1 MVKPQGLRLS
11 TKYLLVLMP
20 MVLALAVPGLSMIVY
35 YETRSHE
42 ETLTTRIGNQAGRV
56 AAAFAR
62 HDAYGN
68 PKLARDFL
76 ASLAADR
83 AFLCAEVQEETT
95 ASPVA
100 AVPAPMGCN
109 GESGEHQLTLAID
122 REGIYTLHVRFTDSE
137 LVEADNVRHSLTIL
151 VVVFSFLFATI
162 AAAFGFRRIVT
173 RPLERLLHAIRR
185 NTETGERTP
194 IEVTN
199 SDEFGVVAAAYNDLL
214 ELELEREKALKI
226 SNQALRVSQDE
237 FKRLNAGL
245 EERVR
250 ARTAELRVR
259 ELALTH
265 SEQRFKDFAQ
275 ASSDWYWEMDK
286 DLRFSY
292 FSDRFTEVTGVDPSL
307 LLGKTREETGV
318 PNVDPDEWQRH
329 LGALRDRR
337 PFRNFIHPRQK
348 PDGTT
353 VWLSVN
359 GVPYADHNGEFKGY
373 RGTGNEITDLV
384 EARREAESASRA
396 KSDFLANMSHE
407 LRTPLNAILG
417 YAGLLKEEAAERQDQ
432 HLREDLSKI
441 ENAGRQLLGMV
452 NDILDI
458 SKIEANMMQVSLDH
472 VDLKEL
478 IDETVDTVQPVVAQ
492 NGNTLRIDSVA
503 DLRTIVT
510 DRQKLRQILLN
521 LLSNAAKFTHSG
533 EIHLL
538 VRHDGNDEL
547 RFEVDDTGIGMTGN
561 QLAKIFDPFVQG
573 DSATSKNFGG
583 TGLGLALCNQFTQLL
598 GGRLDVQSTEG
609 VGTRFVVIVPIRHAD
624 TLPALGEIA

>member
-1 MVKPQGLRLS
+1 MSTPQGLRLF
-11 TKYLLVLMP
+11 TKYLLVLIP
-20 MVLALAVPGLSMIVY
+20 VFLALAVPGLSVIVS
-35 YETRSHE
+35 YETRGHE
-42 ETLTTRIGNQAGRV
+42 ETLTTRIGNQAARA

-62 HDAYGN
+62 HGAYTN
-68 PKLARDFL
+68 PTLARDIL

-83 AFLCAEVQEETT
+83 AFLCAEVRERKS
-95 ASPVA
+95 AGLVA
-100 AVPAPMGCN
+100 AVPAPMGCKGQN
-109 GESGEHQLTLAID
+109 SKHQLKFDID
-122 REGIYTLHVRFTDSE
+122 HAGTYTLDVQFTNSE
-137 LVEADNVRHSLTIL
+137 LVEAARVRNTLTVL
-151 VVVFSFLFATI
+151 VVVFAFICATF

-173 RPLERLLHAIRR
+173 RPLQQLLLTIRQS
-185 NTETGERTP
+185 TETGERMP
-194 IEVTN
+194 IEVT
-199 SDEFGVVAAAYNDLL
+199 STDELGVVAAAYNELL

-226 SNQALRVSQDE
+226 SNQALRMSQDE
-237 FKRLNAGL
+237 FKRLNANL

-250 ARTAELRVR
+250 ERTAELRAR
-259 ELALTH
+259 ELALTQ

-292 FSDRFTEVTGVDPSL
+292 FSDRFIEVTGVDPSV

-329 LGALRDRR
+329 LDALHSHR

-353 VWLSVN
+353 VWLSIN
-359 GVPYADHNGEFKGY
+359 GVPYADHKGEFKGF

-384 EARREAESASRA
+384 EARREAESANRA

-417 YAGLLKEEAAERQDQ
+417 YADLLKEEAASRQD
-432 HLREDLSKI
+432 HDLRGDLSKI

-452 NDILDI
+452 SDILDI
-458 SKIEANMMQVSLDH
+458 SKIEANMMDVSLEVVNLND
-472 VDLKEL
+472 L
-478 IDETVDTVQPVVAQ
+478 IDETVDTVQPMVAK
-492 NGNTLRIDSVA
+492 NGNTLRTDIQANVQ
-503 DLRTIVT
+503 TIVT
-510 DRQKLRQILLN
+510 DAQKLRQILLN
-521 LLSNAAKFTHSG
+521 LLSNAAKFTQSG
-533 EIHLL
+533 EIRLL
-538 VRHDGNDEL
+538 VRQDGDNDL
-547 RFEVDDTGIGMTGN
+547 RFEVADTGIGMTEE

-573 DSATSKNFGG
+573 DSSTSKNFGG

-609 VGTRFVVIVPIRHAD
+609 VGTQFRIQMPVHHTD
-624 TLPALGEIA
+624 ELTALSALA